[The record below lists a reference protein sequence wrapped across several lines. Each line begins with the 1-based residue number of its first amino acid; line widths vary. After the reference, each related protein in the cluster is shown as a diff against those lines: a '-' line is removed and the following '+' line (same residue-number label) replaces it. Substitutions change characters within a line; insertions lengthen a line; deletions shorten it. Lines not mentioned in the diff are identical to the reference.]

1 MYPFN
6 SIFVD
11 PVKEYFSKL
20 FGPIID
26 ANGPTPIENAT
37 NDNALNVKE
46 KISSF
51 YSRILT
57 MMYMARK

>member
-1 MYPFN
+1 MYPFKE
-6 SIFVD
+6 IFVD

-20 FGPIID
+20 FGPTID
-26 ANGPTPIENAT
+26 ADGPIPLETAT
-37 NDNALNVKE
+37 KDNSLKE
-46 KISSF
+46 KISSL